1 MKKSKRIKEN
11 KAVTLI
17 ALVVTIVVLII
28 LAGISISALTGDKGI
43 INQAHTAKE
52 DTEIASWEEQIDLAI
67 IDAEKKHRNPTLEDV
82 KEELKNKGVI
92 DEYSQVN
99 EDGVITT
106 NEPSYTIEGKL
117 DEYIKKSIA
126 PGVTASQNEP
136 YIDKNEDKAIIPA
149 GFKVSENEK
158 EQTIDDG
165 LVVKDGVGNEFVW
178 IPVET
183 AIAEEEQDGDTNKA
197 MAVKVGE
204 NYRGLLYD
212 FTDSGSEVMDGC
224 ITTTSGHR
232 EPDVLDAS
240 NYGYYDNYYYGSAGY
255 DSLELM
261 KEGLQDE
268 YNKMIESVKEYKG
281 FYVGRYEL
289 GLDGNG
295 NPTSK
300 KAESGITT
308 ADASKTETYMWYG
321 LYKKSKEYAPEK
333 EQKSVVS
340 SMIWG
345 SQYDAMMNWMQAN
358 NVKVNQK
365 VTGNQNTTTGTNEND
380 KLKNIYDLYGCHYE
394 WTSEVFAIG
403 SRVRRRW
410 RFRRQ

>member
-1 MKKSKRIKEN
+1 MN
-11 KAVTLI
+11 
-17 ALVVTIVVLII
+17 
-28 LAGISISALTGDKGI
+28 
-43 INQAHTAKE
+43 
-52 DTEIASWEEQIDLAI
+52 
-67 IDAEKKHRNPTLEDV
+67 
-82 KEELKNKGVI
+82 LKNKGVI

-126 PGVTASQNEP
+126 PGVTASKNEP

-165 LVVKDGVGNEFVW
+165 LVIKDGVGNEFVW

-204 NYRGLLYD
+204 NYRGLLYN
-212 FTDSGSEVMDGC
+212 FTNSGSEVIDGC
-224 ITTTSGHR
+224 IKTTSDYR
-232 EPDVLDAS
+232 EPDVLDGS
-240 NYGYYDNYYYGSAGY
+240 NYGYYDNYYYESAGY
-255 DSLELM
+255 YSLELM
-261 KEGLQDE
+261 KDGLQEE
-268 YNKMIESVKEYKG
+268 YNKMIESVKKYKG

-289 GLDGNG
+289 GLDGNK

-308 ADASKTETYMWYG
+308 AAAYKPETYMWYG
-321 LYKKSKEYAPEK
+321 LYTKSKEYAPEK

-345 SQYDAMMNWMQAN
+345 SQYDAMMNWMQDNGKNITSN
-358 NVKVNQK
+358 NSLIGNNSY
-365 VTGNQNTTTGTNEND
+365 VTGSKETDVILNVF
-380 KLKNIYDLYGCHYE
+380 DLYACHSE
-394 WTSEVFAIG
+394 WTLEADSDGDRVYRGGFSSV
-403 SRVRRRW
+403 SRSPSYRRNYGPAYAYSGYSSRLTLYI
-410 RFRRQ
+410 R